1 MIYNIVMGTNGQW
14 TSTQAPIVIVYRGLS
29 RSFNTSLS
37 GVNYFRKNMDYVYYY
52 QTIFLFSYLYSTRN
66 CNSIVAYQTKTL

>member
-52 QTIFLFSYLYSTRN
+52 QTN
-66 CNSIVAYQTKTL
+66 